1 MDYETFKQEMTEDL
15 KQRLY
20 ERGIEDV
27 EMSFHNVEKA
37 NQSYESLTVRQEGS
51 NVGVNFNI
59 EKAFTEYE
67 HTGDYAGVLA
77 ESTHAI
83 MQGQSKCK
91 FGMFGL
97 DSSAP
102 KGWNY
107 VNLGMGN
114 HLIVRD
120 DMIAPFME
128 RIGEDAEPSEV
139 YMKWM
144 EVAEEI
150 LSKNRK

>member
-1 MDYETFKQEMTEDL
+1 ML
-15 KQRLY
+15 LY
-20 ERGIEDV
+20 LDNGELYHFNYVYGDV
-27 EMSFHNVEKA
+27 EIK
-37 NQSYESLTVRQEGS
+37 TVQKMF
-51 NVGVNFNI
+51 VP
-59 EKAFTEYE
+59 
-67 HTGDYAGVLA
+67 L
-77 ESTHAI
+77 
-83 MQGQSKCK
+83 SKCK

-128 RIGEDAEPSEV
+128 QIGEDAEPSEV

>member
-1 MDYETFKQEMTEDL
+1 MRNPIELCQADL
-15 KQRLY
+15 SKDLFSTVVFFSLAEGGAMGEPGAVLFYLDNGELY
-20 ERGIEDV
+20 HFNYVYGDV
-27 EMSFHNVEKA
+27 EIK
-37 NQSYESLTVRQEGS
+37 TVQKMF
-51 NVGVNFNI
+51 VP
-59 EKAFTEYE
+59 
-67 HTGDYAGVLA
+67 L
-77 ESTHAI
+77 
-83 MQGQSKCK
+83 SKCK

-128 RIGEDAEPSEV
+128 QIGEDAEPSKV